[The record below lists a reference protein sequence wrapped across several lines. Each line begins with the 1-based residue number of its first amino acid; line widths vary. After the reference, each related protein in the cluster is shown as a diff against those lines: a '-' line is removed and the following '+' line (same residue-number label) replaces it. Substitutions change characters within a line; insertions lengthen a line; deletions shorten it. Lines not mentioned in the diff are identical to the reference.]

1 MQGIANNIFI
11 KAIHLY
17 QKFISPRKGYC
28 CAHRTYHGRSSCS
41 EYAIHSLN
49 KHNLLISLSLMKRR
63 FLACQ
68 MAYEELKK
76 EKEQNKSNNGVE
88 ACPCANK
95 ESAYCC
101 LGAWPFS

>member
-1 MQGIANNIFI
+1 
-11 KAIHLY
+11 
-17 QKFISPRKGYC
+17 
-28 CAHRTYHGRSSCS
+28 
-41 EYAIHSLN
+41 
-49 KHNLLISLSLMKRR
+49 MKRR

-68 MAYEELKK
+68 MAYEEIKK
-76 EKEQNKSNNGVE
+76 EKEQNKDNNGVE